1 MAGSTGKSSKSAA
14 GNIAQT
20 PADSPQALS
29 KSYSCVVCHKRKV
42 KCDRLEPC
50 SNCEKASVECIYR
63 PPPPPRRR
71 KRERDSD
78 ENASQSHEK
87 SRRNEAEEF
96 PRPNND
102 RRYTSPL
109 SHFQKAQEGKGP
121 GSGRMILKDGNSVF
135 IDKQVPWKESLKLMA
150 NTDIA
155 LYGRL
160 LAMRSDR
167 RFQFS

>member
-20 PADSPQALS
+20 PADSPQGLS
-29 KSYSCVVCHKRKV
+29 KPYSCVVCHKRKV

-50 SNCEKASVECIYR
+50 SNCDKASVECIYR

-78 ENASQSHEK
+78 ESASESREK
-87 SRRNEAEEF
+87 SRRNEPEDS

-109 SHFQKAQEGKGP
+109 SHFQKSQEGKGP

-135 IDKQVPWKESLKLMA
+135 IDKQVSWEDSLKFMA
-150 NTDIA
+150 NIDIA

-160 LAMRSDR
+160 LAMRLDR